1 MTFTYNKLL
10 GKIIEVFGSQYNF
23 AIAMGISERTLSLK
37 LNGRRKWTNVD
48 MKKAIELLKIPIDK
62 IPEYFFENLV
72 Q

>member
-1 MTFTYNKLL
+1 MKF
-10 GKIIEVFGSQYNF
+10 FGSQYNF